1 MSLLLS
7 FYSLVCSRGCAS
19 SCLCEPVF
27 VLRGLEM
34 VREGSLVLLSRRG
47 WMDSGKERKQ
57 VGGFVVRCFALGSGL
72 GVMRLLVVVVVGM
85 VGWMLMVVALR

>member
-1 MSLLLS
+1 
-7 FYSLVCSRGCAS
+7 
-19 SCLCEPVF
+19 
-27 VLRGLEM
+27 M

>member
-1 MSLLLS
+1 
-7 FYSLVCSRGCAS
+7 
-19 SCLCEPVF
+19 
-27 VLRGLEM
+27 
-34 VREGSLVLLSRRG
+34 LSRRG

-72 GVMRLLVVVVVGM
+72 GVMRLLVVVVVVGM